1 MVVYIGHFLKTT
13 LGFYLIKP
21 LAHKVV
27 RKIKLMMNRYF
38 ILVVLF
44 ILASCQS
51 DDAID
56 PIIEDDTD
64 TPSAPDV
71 SLYFPST
78 STNEWE
84 TIAPN
89 EINWDTDKLEELR
102 NFLIGENTKSFMVL
116 LNGRIVVEDYYNGHT
131 ASDTWQWNSAGK
143 TLVTATVGIAQQNS
157 LINIDNKVSD
167 YLGTDW
173 TSTTPQQE
181 DLITVKNLLS
191 MTSGLDDEP
200 QVVIKRNLT
209 YLADAGTRWAYGN
222 VFQRLM
228 NVVEDASGTEFET
241 YFNNE
246 LGDRIGMNGFW
257 NNGLIY
263 RIYNSDTRSMAKFGL
278 LASQNGNWDGTQ
290 IVDENFFIESKTT
303 SQNINPSY
311 GYLWWLNGKN
321 KYMLPASQTE
331 YDGTLVPNA
340 PNDMVA
346 AMGKD
351 EQRIYIVPSS
361 NLVILRMGEA
371 TVSGDNFALSSFD
384 NMFWEKFNEVIK

>member
-1 MVVYIGHFLKTT
+1 
-13 LGFYLIKP
+13 
-21 LAHKVV
+21 
-27 RKIKLMMNRYF
+27 MMNRYF
-38 ILVVLF
+38 ILLILF

-51 DDAID
+51 DDTLD
-56 PIIEDDTD
+56 PNLEDDTV

-89 EINWDTDKLEELR
+89 QINWDTDKLEELR
-102 NFLIGENTKSFMVL
+102 SFLIGENTKSFMVL
-116 LNGRIVVEDYYNGHT
+116 LNGRIVVEDYYNDHT

-157 LINIDNKVSD
+157 LIDIENRISD
-167 YLGTDW
+167 YLGTEW
-173 TSTTPQQE
+173 TNTTPQQE
-181 DLITVKNLLS
+181 DLITVKSLLS

-200 QVVIKRNLT
+200 QLVAKPNLT

-228 NVVEDASGTEFET
+228 NVVEDASGTDFET

-246 LGDRIGMNGFW
+246 LRDRIGMNGFW

-303 SQNINPSY
+303 SQDINPSY

-321 KYMLPASQTE
+321 KYMLPSGQTE

-351 EQRIYIVPSS
+351 EQRIYIAPSS

-371 TVSGDNFALSSFD
+371 TVSSDNFALSSFD

>member
-1 MVVYIGHFLKTT
+1 
-13 LGFYLIKP
+13 
-21 LAHKVV
+21 
-27 RKIKLMMNRYF
+27 MMNRYF

-51 DDAID
+51 DDTID

-64 TPSAPDV
+64 TPNTPDV

-321 KYMLPASQTE
+321 KYMLPSSQTE